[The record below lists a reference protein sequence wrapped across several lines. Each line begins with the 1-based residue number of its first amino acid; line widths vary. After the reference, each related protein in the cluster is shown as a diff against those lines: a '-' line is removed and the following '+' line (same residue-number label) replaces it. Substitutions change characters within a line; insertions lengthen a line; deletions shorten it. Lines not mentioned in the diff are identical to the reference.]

1 MKLMTSLNIP
11 LKNLMTA
18 ADEQSLNFQVNLTS
32 KRTTKTLYIGGR
44 NIGIRPFPEFAA
56 MGVTMCL

>member
-1 MKLMTSLNIP
+1 MKPMTSLNIL

-18 ADEQSLNFQVNLTS
+18 AGEWSLNFQVNSTS
-32 KRTTKTLYIGGR
+32 KGTTKTLYIGGMNVGR
-44 NIGIRPFPEFAA
+44 RPFPEFAA